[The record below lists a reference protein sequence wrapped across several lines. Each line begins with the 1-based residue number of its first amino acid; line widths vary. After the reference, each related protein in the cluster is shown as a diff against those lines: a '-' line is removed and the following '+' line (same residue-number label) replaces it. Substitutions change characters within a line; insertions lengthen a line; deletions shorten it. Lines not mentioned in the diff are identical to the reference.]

1 MKENITYVKCSLI
14 GWHFRAD
21 FRLAPSQ
28 WETSLQSNAVSHWLG
43 ANLETALHFT
53 HMIGISPW
61 EKSPD
66 VLGVF
71 SPLSYAHY
79 IDINTMK
86 FTFVKNTSP
95 FNVKYH
101 PYIYNI
107 QIIWY
112 SYGISQE
119 KCTRFALVFVDKYRS
134 MLPFSLT
141 VTQLPHSV
149 PQNRVNTACGCEKN
163 LFKWS

>member
-21 FRLAPSQ
+21 SRLAPSQ

-95 FNVKYH
+95 FNENTIL
-101 PYIYNI
+101 IYTI
-107 QIIWY
+107 YKSSDI
-112 SYGISQE
+112 
-119 KCTRFALVFVDKYRS
+119 
-134 MLPFSLT
+134 LT
-141 VTQLPHSV
+141 VYRKRNVHGLHLFLWI
-149 PQNRVNTACGCEKN
+149 NTVRCYHFPSRLLNCHTVFHNIG
-163 LFKWS
+163 